1 VYQDNI
7 QSKARKRLSPKHCT
21 YNNIFDELIYIPEL
35 ILNPNLSVEGILIQI
50 EETRQ
55 RNGKGNWK
63 RNGWSIRDK
72 KLLKV
77 IGWRTFDNPND
88 FLTQLPWDI
97 DVPFSN
103 YDLANKL
110 KQALTLT
117 RRMTYCLRKMGVLH
131 VVGKKRNALLFCF

>member
-1 VYQDNI
+1 M
-7 QSKARKRLSPKHCT
+7 SPKHCT

-55 RNGKGNWK
+55 RNGKGNLK

-77 IGWRTFDNPND
+77 IGWRTFHDPND

-103 YDLANKL
+103 YDLANKPNL
-110 KQALTLT
+110 
-117 RRMTYCLRKMGVLH
+117 
-131 VVGKKRNALLFCF
+131 